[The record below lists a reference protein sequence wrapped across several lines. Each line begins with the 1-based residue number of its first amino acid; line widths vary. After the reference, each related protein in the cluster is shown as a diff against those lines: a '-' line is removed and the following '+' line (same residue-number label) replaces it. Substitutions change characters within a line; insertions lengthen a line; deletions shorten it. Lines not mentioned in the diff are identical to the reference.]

1 MSIDPTAVAWYAAI
15 CGALSAFA
23 PSFGG
28 RTLRIAVG
36 AAVGVAAATLLP
48 VVRVGLGL

>member
-1 MSIDPTAVAWYAAI
+1 MAIDPTAIAWYAAI

-28 RTLRIAVG
+28 RGLRIVIGAV
-36 AAVGVAAATLLP
+36 VGVVAATLLP
-48 VVRVGLGL
+48 ALRSMLGV

>member
-15 CGALSAFA
+15 CGALSAFS

-28 RTLRIAVG
+28 RALRVGIG

-48 VVRVGLGL
+48 VVKVGLGM

>member
-1 MSIDPTAVAWYAAI
+1 MSIDATAIVWYAAI

-28 RTLRIAVG
+28 RGLRLAVG
-36 AAVGVAAATLLP
+36 AVVGVAAATVLP
-48 VVRVGLGL
+48 FVRSMIG